1 MEYYLSVGNEKRGP
15 YSVAELA
22 ARGIGAEALVMAVDG
37 GAWQPAWQ
45 VEELRPIL
53 RSASSPSGSESVAT
67 DEPQVEAQPV
77 VGQPVQEAPEVVQGY
92 VPQSEAP
99 SGAGVGAQVPP
110 RKKHRGGCWVALLV
124 AVVLLVGLLVATCPK
139 PEQHA
144 QAVSG
149 VVSETVSDAFA
160 TDSAD
165 TDDPIAVAMKEFA
178 RGATHQVVSMVVS
191 NALTVDNYG
200 VCSVGRVHYADKSP
214 VVSVGVLGH
223 VFTVGKDDLANLAT
237 RYTKDLR
244 QQLEQNVRQKVRESI
259 TSPIQRM
266 LGGSVGDLIDDL
278 EREFFG
284 GQRGQDDAPQ
294 DDGQAMGDSI

>member
-22 ARGIGAEALVMAVDG
+22 ARGIGAEALVMAADG

-45 VEELRPIL
+45 VEELRPII
-53 RSASSPSGSESVAT
+53 RSASAPSGSESVAT
-67 DEPQVEAQPV
+67 GEPQVEAQPV
-77 VGQPVQEAPEVVQGY
+77 KGQPIQEAPVVVQGY
-92 VPQSEAP
+92 APQSDGA
-99 SGAGVGAQVPP
+99 SVAGVGTQMPP
-110 RKKHRGGCWVALLV
+110 QKKHRGGCWIGLLV

-149 VVSETVSDAFA
+149 VVSETVGDAFA

-165 TDDPIAVAMKEFA
+165 ADDPIAVAMKEFV
-178 RGATHQVVSMVVS
+178 RGATHKVVSMVVD

-223 VFTVGKDDLANLAT
+223 VFTIGKDDLANLTT
-237 RYTKDLR
+237 RYTKDLQ
-244 QQLEQNVRQKVRESI
+244 QQLEQNVREKVRESI

-266 LGGSVGDLIDDL
+266 FGGSVGDLIDDL
-278 EREFFG
+278 ERKIFG
-284 GQRGQDDAPQ
+284 GQHGQDDAPQ
-294 DDGQAMGDSI
+294 DDDQAMADSI

>member
-53 RSASSPSGSESVAT
+53 LSASAPSGSASVVT
-67 DEPQVEAQPV
+67 GEPQVEAQPV
-77 VGQPVQEAPEVVQGY
+77 LGQPVQEEPEVVQGY
-92 VPQSEAP
+92 VPQSAAP
-99 SGAGVGAQVPP
+99 SGAGAGAQVPP

-124 AVVLLVGLLVATCPK
+124 AVVLVVGLLVATCPK

-149 VVSETVSDAFA
+149 VVTETVSDAFA

-178 RGATHQVVSMVVS
+178 RGATHQVVSLVVG

-200 VCSVGRVHYADKSP
+200 VCSVGRVHYAHKSA

-223 VFTVGKDDLANLAT
+223 VFTVGADDLKDLAT
-237 RYTKDLR
+237 RYTKDLQ
-244 QQLEQNVRQKVRESI
+244 QQLEQNVREKVRESI
-259 TSPIQRM
+259 TSPVQRM
-266 LGGSVGDLIDDL
+266 FGGAIGDLIDDL
-278 EREFFG
+278 EQEIFG
-284 GQRGQDDAPQ
+284 GQHSQDDAPQ
-294 DDGQAMGDSI
+294 DDDEAVVDSI

>member
-22 ARGIGAEALVMAVDG
+22 ARGIGAEALVMTVDG

-53 RSASSPSGSESVAT
+53 RSASSPSDSESVAT

-77 VGQPVQEAPEVVQGY
+77 VGQPMQDEPEVVQGY
-92 VPQSEAP
+92 VPQSEAL

-144 QAVSG
+144 QAV
-149 VVSETVSDAFA
+149 
-160 TDSAD
+160 
-165 TDDPIAVAMKEFA
+165 
-178 RGATHQVVSMVVS
+178 
-191 NALTVDNYG
+191 
-200 VCSVGRVHYADKSP
+200 
-214 VVSVGVLGH
+214 
-223 VFTVGKDDLANLAT
+223 
-237 RYTKDLR
+237 
-244 QQLEQNVRQKVRESI
+244 
-259 TSPIQRM
+259 
-266 LGGSVGDLIDDL
+266 
-278 EREFFG
+278 
-284 GQRGQDDAPQ
+284 
-294 DDGQAMGDSI
+294 